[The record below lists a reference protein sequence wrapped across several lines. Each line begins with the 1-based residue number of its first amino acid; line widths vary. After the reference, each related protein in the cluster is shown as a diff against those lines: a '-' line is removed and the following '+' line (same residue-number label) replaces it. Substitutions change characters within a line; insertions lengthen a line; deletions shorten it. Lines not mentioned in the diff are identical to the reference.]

1 MASAPGFFA
10 QEKHDRGFSVNT
22 ADGHRLLPVVKLV
35 SIPSSVFPA
44 VATDTIPAA
53 RLAKAEING
62 TEKNVFAASIIHG
75 RERFMTEHDIQQ
87 TTLDNGLT
95 VIVETMPAVQSAA
108 FSLLIPA
115 GSAYDPKGQNGIA
128 NALADWITR
137 GAGSMS
143 SRELLSAFDRLGIQA
158 HESSSLNHLAI
169 GGSAL
174 AGNLNA
180 ALRLYGDVV
189 KSPQLNEDDFEA
201 VMAGVE
207 QSLLAIEDDP
217 RQKVMFE
224 LVRRC
229 FPAPWGQP
237 AEGTL
242 EDLERIT
249 PDSVRA
255 QFQRCVRPQGAILG
269 IAGNVTLQ
277 SVLPV
282 LNETYRDWTGKN
294 EIALTTGNRGAYRDH
309 ISHEST
315 QTHIGVAYPAVPY
328 GADDYY
334 QAWAA
339 VNVLSGG
346 MSSRLFTEVREKRGL
361 CYSVYA
367 SLNSSRNE
375 GQVLCYAG
383 TTVERAQETLDVL
396 IRELVRIGEGIE
408 EAELAR
414 CKARAKSSLI
424 MAQES
429 TGGRAGSLARNWF
442 YLGRIVTLEEVR
454 AKIEALT
461 VDSVLEYIKSHPAQ
475 NFTVLTIGPEPLVIQ
490 DDTTRGLV

>member
-1 MASAPGFFA
+1 
-10 QEKHDRGFSVNT
+10 
-22 ADGHRLLPVVKLV
+22 
-35 SIPSSVFPA
+35 
-44 VATDTIPAA
+44 
-53 RLAKAEING
+53 
-62 TEKNVFAASIIHG
+62 
-75 RERFMTEHDIQQ
+75 MTGHDIHHA
-87 TTLDNGLT
+87 TLSNGLT
-95 VIVETMPAVQSAA
+95 VLVETMPAVQSAA

-115 GSAYDPKGQNGIA
+115 GSAFDPVGQNGTA

-137 GAGSMS
+137 GAGAMS

-158 HESSSLNHLAI
+158 HESSSVHHLAI
-169 GGSAL
+169 SGSCL
-174 AGNLNA
+174 AANLSA

-189 KSPQLNEDDFEA
+189 KHPKFNEEDFEA

-207 QSLLAIEDDP
+207 QSLLAIEDEP

-224 LVRRC
+224 LIRRC

-242 EDLERIT
+242 TDLENIT
-249 PDSVRA
+249 PKSVRE
-255 QFQRCVRPQGAILG
+255 QFKRCVRPRGAILG
-269 IAGNVTLQ
+269 IAGNVTLND
-277 SVLPV
+277 VLPV
-282 LNETYRDWTGKN
+282 LEETYRDWTGEN
-294 EIALTTGNRGAYRDH
+294 EIVLKTGDRGVYREH
-309 ISHEST
+309 MTHEST
-315 QTHIGVAYPAVPY
+315 QTHIGVAYPSVPY
-328 GADDYY
+328 GADNYY

-367 SLNSSRNE
+367 SLSSTKDH

-383 TTVERAQETLDVL
+383 TTAERAQETLDVL
-396 IRELVRIGEGIE
+396 LGELKRLGDGIE
-408 EAELAR
+408 EAELVR

-442 YLGRIVTLEEVR
+442 HLNRIVTLDEVR

-461 VDSVLEYIKSHPAQ
+461 VQSVLEYVNAHPAQ
-475 NFTVLTIGPEPLVIQ
+475 DFTLLTIGPEPLV
-490 DDTTRGLV
+490 G

>member
-1 MASAPGFFA
+1 M
-10 QEKHDRGFSVNT
+10 T
-22 ADGHRLLPVVKLV
+22 GH
-35 SIPSSVFPA
+35 
-44 VATDTIPAA
+44 
-53 RLAKAEING
+53 EI
-62 TEKNVFAASIIHG
+62 H
-75 RERFMTEHDIQQ
+75 Q
-87 TTLDNGLT
+87 TTLSNGLT
-95 VIVETMPAVQSAA
+95 VLVETMPAVQSAA

-115 GSAYDPKGQNGIA
+115 GSAFDPSGQNGTA

-158 HESSSLNHLAI
+158 HESSSLHHLAI
-169 GGSAL
+169 SGSCL
-174 AGNLNA
+174 AANLPA
-180 ALRLYGDVV
+180 ALRLYGEVIRH
-189 KSPQLNEDDFEA
+189 PQFNEDDFEA

-207 QSLLAIEDDP
+207 QSLLAIEDEP
-217 RQKVMFE
+217 RQKAMFE
-224 LVRRC
+224 LIRRC
-229 FPAPWGQP
+229 FPSPWGQP

-242 EDLERIT
+242 ADLERIT
-249 PDSVRA
+249 PESVRA
-255 QFQRCVRPQGAILG
+255 QFQCCVRPGNAILG
-269 IAGNVTLQ
+269 IAGNVSLAD
-277 SVLPV
+277 LMPV
-282 LNETYRDWTGKN
+282 LEEAFSGWTGAN
-294 EIALTTGNRGAYRDH
+294 EIVLKTGDRGAFREH
-309 ISHEST
+309 LPHEST
-315 QTHIGVAYPAVPY
+315 QTHIGVAYPAVAY
-328 GADDYY
+328 GADNYY

-367 SLNSSRNE
+367 SLNSLKDQ

-383 TTVERAQETLDVL
+383 TTAERAQETLDVL
-396 IRELVRIGEGIE
+396 LHELVRLGDGIE

-442 YLGRIVTLEEVR
+442 YLGRVVTLDEVR

-461 VDSVLEYIKSHPAQ
+461 TDSVLEYIQAHPAG
-475 NFTVLTIGPEPLVIQ
+475 NFTVLTIGPEPLN
-490 DDTTRGLV
+490 G